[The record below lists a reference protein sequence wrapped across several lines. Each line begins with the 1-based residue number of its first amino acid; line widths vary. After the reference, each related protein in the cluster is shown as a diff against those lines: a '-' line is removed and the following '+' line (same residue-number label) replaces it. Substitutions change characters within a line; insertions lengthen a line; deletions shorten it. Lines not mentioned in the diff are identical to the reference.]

1 MGRYDDYDDERV
13 VIVERE
19 GSSSGLGALLLGL
32 VIGAGAALLLAPDSG
47 EATRARIRREAK
59 RAQTRARDKFD
70 EMSDEISE
78 TYERTLE
85 AVERKAAQ
93 ARGAVKSKA
102 RAVGEAVD
110 TRTRAVGDAVDA
122 GRVAARQAKV
132 ELERAVDE
140 TKRAYTEARQSTRA
154 VTDIDA
160 DDANDGT
167 ADDDAGRA

>member
-19 GSSSGLGALLLGL
+19 SSGSGLGALLLGL
-32 VIGAGAALLLAPDSG
+32 AIGAAAALLLAPDSG

-59 RAQTRARDKFD
+59 RAQTRARETFD
-70 EMSDEISE
+70 EMTDELSE

-102 RAVGEAVD
+102 RAVGDAVE

-122 GRVAARQAKV
+122 GKVAAQQAKV
-132 ELERAVDE
+132 ELERAVE
-140 TKRAYTEARQSTRA
+140 KTTRAYTEARKHPRA
-154 VTDIDA
+154 IDA
-160 DDANDGT
+160 VGSRDA
-167 ADDDAGRA
+167 ADAAVDEDAGSA

>member
-19 GSSSGLGALLLGL
+19 SSGSGLGALLLGL
-32 VIGAGAALLLAPDSG
+32 AIGAGAALLLAPDSG

-70 EMSDEISE
+70 EMTDEISE

-102 RAVGEAVD
+102 RAVGDAVE

-122 GRVAARQAKV
+122 GKVAARQAKV
-132 ELERAVDE
+132 ELERAVEE
-140 TKRAYTEARQSTRA
+140 TKRAYTDARQNTR
-154 VTDIDA
+154 VIDDLELRDAA
-160 DDANDGT
+160 DAA
-167 ADDDAGRA
+167 ADENAGPA

>member
-13 VIVERE
+13 VIVERDS
-19 GSSSGLGALLLGL
+19 GGNGLGALLLGL

-59 RAQTRARDKFD
+59 RAKEKARDKFD
-70 EMSDEISE
+70 EMSDEIAE

-85 AVERKAAQ
+85 AVERKASQ
-93 ARGAVKSKA
+93 ARGAVKTKA
-102 RAVGEAVD
+102 RAVGDAVE
-110 TRTRAVGDAVDA
+110 TRARAVGDAVDA

-140 TKRAYTEARQSTRA
+140 TKRAYTDARQSARVVDDLELRDA
-154 VTDIDA
+154 PDA
-160 DDANDGT
+160 DEH
-167 ADDDAGRA
+167 AGPA